1 MTLSDILNFRQVDDR
16 LSLSGQPSEDQL
28 AALARAGVTDII
40 NLGPH
45 GNQGALKDEPGAV
58 AAAGMNYHYIPVDF
72 GNPTEEDYTAFYTS
86 MAALSDVRLHVHCI
100 YNARVSAFMLRYAR
114 NGHGDIAAAEQLMDS
129 IWRPGGVWAAFLGH
143 DADTAHINRYR
154 GYDY

>member
-1 MTLSDILNFRQVDDR
+1 MALSDILNFRQVDDR

-28 AALARAGVTDII
+28 AALARAGVRDII

-45 GNQGALKDEPGAV
+45 DNEGALPDEPGTV
-58 AAAGMNYHYIPVDF
+58 AAAGMTYHYIPVDF
-72 GNPTEEDYTAFYTS
+72 GNPTEKDYTAFS
-86 MAALSDVRLHVHCI
+86 ACMAALSDTRLHVHCI

-114 NGHGDIAAAEQLMDS
+114 DGHGDIAAAERLMDG

-143 DADTAHINRYR
+143 DADIDQTNRYL